1 VGDEASGGAIGVSR
15 REGELDA
22 IVRQDGVD
30 LVGDRG
36 DHLFQKGRR
45 RGSSGLADQLNDSEF
60 ARAINGDIEV
70 ELAFGGLDLG
80 DVYVHLADW
89 VGLESLPGGLVAFD
103 IGQPRYAVADQ
114 AAMQRRPRQMWDRSL
129 QGIEAVVE
137 RQQRNAAGRQ

>member
-1 VGDEASGGAIGVSR
+1 LAAHVEHVGDEASGGAIGVSR

-89 VGLESLPGGLVAFD
+89 VGLESLLGGLVAFD
-103 IGQPRYAVADQ
+103 IG
-114 AAMQRRPRQMWDRSL
+114 AASICRGGPGSD
-129 QGIEAVVE
+129 
-137 RQQRNAAGRQ
+137 AATTASDVGS